1 MTTMTTVAMTT
12 MTTNAVPRFDLI
24 LSLFALDPGKL
35 LEKNDPQAVEK
46 VRSYGLFLSSLYE
59 RFRIFLI

>member
-1 MTTMTTVAMTT
+1 MTTMTTVTMTT
-12 MTTNAVPRFDLI
+12 MTTDAVPRFDLI
-24 LSLFALDPGKL
+24 LCLFALDPGKL

-59 RFRIFLI
+59 RLKLFLI